1 MIDSSTLQG
10 TSFADVIGIA
20 SWNNIKIKISFI
32 WGGVVWSVATIFI
45 TPRQKLMS
53 IILKHGQY

>member
-10 TSFADVIGIA
+10 TSLADVIGIA

-32 WGGVVWSVATIFI
+32 WVWCG
-45 TPRQKLMS
+45 PLRQFSSHHDKN
-53 IILKHGQY
+53 